1 MRCILFAL
9 ALLLPLAPEQSEAF
23 VFKKV
28 VYSSPV
34 EGTIHWGGKPLPNV
48 TITRELYSSGFKND
62 RYEDTAQTNG
72 QGKFTLPVVEERRL
86 FRPDLLSA
94 NPTVYQSMTLI
105 FDGRRYAFW
114 SHSKHNFFERSEGT
128 GGVLIIDCDLS
139 KHEDHDDFR
148 IVRYKH
154 NGSER

>member
-34 EGTIHWGGKPLPNV
+34 EGAIHWGGKPLPNV
-48 TITRELYSSGFKND
+48 TITRELYSGGFKND

-94 NPTVYQSMTLI
+94 NPGVTQIIGLTYENK
-105 FDGRRYAFW
+105 RYAIWAYDKLDFLY
-114 SHSKHNFFERSEGT
+114 GT
-128 GGVLIIDCDLS
+128 EAIGGLIKLDCDLS
-139 KHEDHDDFR
+139 LFEEDADGR
-148 IVRYKH
+148 IVRCKH
-154 NGSER
+154 NGNF